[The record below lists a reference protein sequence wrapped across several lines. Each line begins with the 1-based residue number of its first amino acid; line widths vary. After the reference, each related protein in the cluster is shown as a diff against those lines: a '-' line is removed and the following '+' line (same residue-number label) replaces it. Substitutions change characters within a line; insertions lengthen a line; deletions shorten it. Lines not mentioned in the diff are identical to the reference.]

1 MMNRASVIADLEK
14 ALADEASVAAAYLFG
29 SYAREES
36 REGSDVDLGVL
47 FKEAPPKVLV
57 GPVSELHG
65 RLELALRREIDLVA
79 MNDAPVDLVH
89 RILRDGVLVN
99 EGDPS
104 GRVAFEVRARGEY
117 FDLKPYLDEYRAGPL
132 A

>member
-1 MMNRASVIADLEK
+1 MGRNAVIAELEK

-29 SYAREES
+29 SYARGDF
-36 REGSDVDLGVL
+36 REGSDIDLGVV
-47 FKEAPPKVLV
+47 FKEFPPKVLL
-57 GPVSELHG
+57 GPVSDVHG
-65 RLELALRREIDLVA
+65 RLETALNREIDLVA

-104 GRVAFEVRARGEY
+104 TRVAFEVKARNEY
-117 FDLKPYLDEYRAGPL
+117 FDLKPYLDEYRSGSSA
-132 A
+132 